1 MGWQR
6 GTPASACG
14 AAGGRREARLP
25 RLAVR
30 LVVVERH
37 ACLGSPVAACLSL
50 DVVAAE
56 PQEAFSVTVTGL
68 AVFVIL
74 AFLLPVPV
82 LAWLDRPSRGRR
94 E

>member
-1 MGWQR
+1 M
-6 GTPASACG
+6 
-14 AAGGRREARLP
+14 
-25 RLAVR
+25 
-30 LVVVERH
+30 
-37 ACLGSPVAACLSL
+37 

-82 LAWLDRPSRGRR
+82 LSWLDRPPRGRR